1 MKANMKNFK
10 QKWITSEWN
19 EIVSDNNPKT
29 EFDMFDSKLNN
40 CFNFAFPLRRIKLS
54 KTNSPVES
62 RMSEAFLLSRKS
74 KNNLKSKKIK
84 SGERLG

>member
-1 MKANMKNFK
+1 MEIFK
-10 QKWITSEWN
+10 QKFITSEWN
-19 EIVSDNNPKT
+19 EILSDNNPKT
-29 EFDMFDSKLNN
+29 EFDMFDSKLND
-40 CFNFAFPLRRIKLS
+40 CFNSAFPLRRIKLS

-62 RMSEAFLLSRKS
+62 WMSEAFLLSRKS